1 MLRDEIAFDWTLT
14 PWLYTGDEHQL
25 NSDSDEGLFHDD
37 DDDELD
43 VLQQEEDEE
52 YRDVVID

>member
-1 MLRDEIAFDWTLT
+1 MLKDEIAFDWTLT
-14 PWLYTGDEHQL
+14 PWLDTGDEHRL
-25 NSDSDEGLFHDD
+25 NSDSDDILFHDE

-52 YRDVVID
+52 YQDIVID